1 MALIASDW
9 ATLGSD
15 PNQVAVNGRR
25 VLIGW
30 IGGGSPASQSLSR
43 DLTLSADYELLQQFV
58 PVSSQR
64 KALPLLSSPGPHA
77 AFRSHSVGSPP
88 NCLDEAL
95 PLRTWRLRGLRVKI
109 CRPYQDKSDR
119 VGDNAPFQSQEYQ
132 VLRQPATFEETALT
146 PVKPTAAATPPVTP
160 PMVIPIAVVHSQVCI
175 TRSKTLQ
182 ESAALE
188 RQLTVLRR
196 FLLFR
201 RPSCTRPARCSSK
214 SSPPSGPSP
223 MVMCARYRSR
233 SKGSMLSYVGRG
245 I

>member
-1 MALIASDW
+1 MARTLGSDPDQVRPCSKCGLPSDMMALIASDW

-119 VGDNAPFQSQEYQ
+119 VGDNAPFQS
-132 VLRQPATFEETALT
+132 
-146 PVKPTAAATPPVTP
+146 
-160 PMVIPIAVVHSQVCI
+160 
-175 TRSKTLQ
+175 
-182 ESAALE
+182 
-188 RQLTVLRR
+188 
-196 FLLFR
+196 
-201 RPSCTRPARCSSK
+201 
-214 SSPPSGPSP
+214 
-223 MVMCARYRSR
+223 
-233 SKGSMLSYVGRG
+233 
-245 I
+245 